1 MADEIKTTSAE
12 NNSANETVLTTEQLM
27 AQIEQLTADR
37 DRYKSAN
44 DKLSKSEAEIKR
56 QLKAKL
62 SEEERIS
69 AEQAEAQRLREEEFE
84 AIKAENNRMKAL
96 SAYKSISN
104 DKVVESLIEAVS
116 NADHSAISLIIENEK
131 KLAIK
136 EAQTEWLKSRPQAS
150 IGGNSAMTKED
161 IMAIADRN
169 ERMRAIALNQN
180 LFN

>member
-1 MADEIKTTSAE
+1 
-12 NNSANETVLTTEQLM
+12 
-27 AQIEQLTADR
+27 
-37 DRYKSAN
+37 
-44 DKLSKSEAEIKR
+44 
-56 QLKAKL
+56 
-62 SEEERIS
+62 
-69 AEQAEAQRLREEEFE
+69 
-84 AIKAENNRMKAL
+84 MKAL